1 MHIQFRAFTLPS
13 TEIVVND
20 HYGIMYLLFVV
31 AYIKMYLNS
40 HQESQDHLESEMRI
54 PIPDRFAIEGCLRK
68 ISVQKSNRFQR
79 VYGCPSLLEF

>member
-1 MHIQFRAFTLPS
+1 MHVQFRTFTLPT

-54 PIPDRFAIEGCLRK
+54 PIPDRFAVEGCLRK
-68 ISVQKSNRFQR
+68 ISVQKSN
-79 VYGCPSLLEF
+79 